1 MLVWQNSYM
10 KERFWFVYYWLMV
23 GYLGLALLTIVEYQ
37 NKYELTEI
45 THLITGKTCSEHNNT
60 ISRTNELRKKDGDSG
75 VILSFWACTPG
86 EQRKKYLPVSDV
98 FKFSNEILFFNYIED
113 LRYSRTVDN
122 YYPFILV
129 FLMTLIRFIFIGKHI
144 WERPKHGA

>member
-1 MLVWQNSYM
+1 M

-23 GYLGLALLTIVEYQ
+23 SYLVFALVTIVEYQ

-45 THLITGKTCSEHNNT
+45 THTYTGKTCSEHKDL
-60 ISRTNELRKKDGDSG
+60 ISQTNKLRKENGESG
-75 VILSFWACTPG
+75 IVLNFWDCIPG
-86 EQRKKYLPVSDV
+86 EQRKRYLNVSNV
-98 FKFSNEILFFNYIED
+98 YEFSNRVLFFNFMED
-113 LRYSRTVDN
+113 STYSRKVEN

-144 WERPKHGA
+144 WQRP